1 MPALTPTRRRS
12 PLLLPV
18 ASLPFLLFLGLPLL
32 ALLYRASVEDIAA
45 ALLQE
50 TARQAIQLSLMTT
63 LVSLGVTLVT
73 GTPVAYWLARHPS
86 RLKRVLDTLIDL
98 PSVLPPAVA
107 GLALL
112 MTFGRQGLLGAYL
125 YPLGVRIPFTAVAVV
140 MAQTF
145 VAGPLYVRAA
155 AIGFAGLDPE
165 LEDAAALDGSNQWQT
180 FWQINVPI
188 CSVGLVSGLVST
200 WARAL
205 GEFGATILF
214 AGNFPGRTQTM
225 PLAIYLGFEQDIN
238 VALALSA
245 ILVGVSFVTL
255 LLVKVVLRRVNQE

>member
-1 MPALTPTRRRS
+1 MPAQTPKRRRS
-12 PLLLPV
+12 PPLLEL
-18 ASLPFLLFLGLPLL
+18 ASLPFLLFLGLPLM
-32 ALLYRASVEDIAA
+32 ALLYRASLEDIAA

-50 TARQAIQLSLMTT
+50 AARQAIQLSLITT
-63 LVSLGVTLVT
+63 LVSLGVTVVT

-86 RLKRVLDTLIDL
+86 RGKRILDTLIDL

-112 MTFGRQGLLGAYL
+112 MTFGRLGLLGAYL
-125 YPLGVRIPFTAVAVV
+125 YPLGVRIPFTAAAVV

-155 AIGFAGLDPE
+155 AIGFAGLDSE
-165 LEDAAALDGSNQWQT
+165 LEDAAALDGSSQWQT
-180 FWQINVPI
+180 FWQISVPI

-255 LLVKVVLRRVNQE
+255 LLVKVVLRRVDHE